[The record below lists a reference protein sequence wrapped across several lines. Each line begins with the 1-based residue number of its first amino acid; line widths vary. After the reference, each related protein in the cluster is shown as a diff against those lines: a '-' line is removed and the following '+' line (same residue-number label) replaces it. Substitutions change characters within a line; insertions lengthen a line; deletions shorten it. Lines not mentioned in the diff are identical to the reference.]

1 MLALLDNTTLLAKD
15 VKTTTAETEKDK
27 MKKTRCTPRLPPHLQ
42 IGAPG

>member
-15 VKTTTAETEKDK
+15 VKITTAETEKDK
-27 MKKTRCTPRLPPHLQ
+27 RYAPPPPHPQ